1 MNSLLLAILASVT
14 ISLISLLGVA
24 LFKIRKKLLKE
35 ELITLVGLATG
46 ALLGDAFLH
55 LIPEAFEITENKT
68 GLGLWIIGG
77 MLIFFCLE
85 KILKWRHCHNIDCHE
100 EESLAWMSLAAD
112 SVHNFIDG
120 LIIGGSFLNGT
131 ALGITT
137 SMAIVLHEIPQEIGD
152 LAILIHGG
160 FSLKKAAVMNLMTA
174 FFNLVGVLTIW
185 IIGKNFAGTNLLA
198 LTAGGFIYLAASDL
212 IPELHRHESRLKQS
226 LWQLLTVILGVTIMY
241 LLV

>member
-1 MNSLLLAILASVT
+1 MLLAILASIT
-14 ISLISLLGVA
+14 ISLISLVGVA
-24 LFKIRKKLLKE
+24 LFKVRKKLLKE

-55 LIPEAFEITENKT
+55 LIPEAFENTENKAW
-68 GLGLWIIGG
+68 LGLWIIGG
-77 MLIFFCLE
+77 MLIFFGLE

-100 EESLAWMSLAAD
+100 EENLAWMSLAAD

-160 FSLKKAAVMNLMTA
+160 FSLKKAAAMNLMTA

-185 IIGKNFAGTNLLA
+185 IIGKNMAGTNLLA

-226 LWQLLTVILGVTIMY
+226 LWQLLTVILGVMIMY